1 MENTSTTIAIKPNQ
15 IVGHSELLDAG
26 SILQNMLQL
35 KNAQVIAD
43 LGAGGGMFSI
53 NAARLVG
60 QQGQVYA
67 VDVVK
72 NYLSEIESKAR
83 MSGLYNIKTIWSNL
97 EIIGAAKIP
106 ESSCDFAFI
115 VNVLH
120 QSTKQYEILAEAQR
134 LLKPTGKLMIIDW
147 GENAPPFAPPP
158 QMKVSTARIT
168 EYAASLGLKQ
178 EQEFKAGN
186 YHFGLIFIKQ

>member
-1 MENTSTTIAIKPNQ
+1 MLNTPTIATKPNQ
-15 IVGHSELLDAG
+15 IVGHSELIDAG
-26 SILQNMLQL
+26 SILQNTLQL

-43 LGAGGGMFSI
+43 LGAGGGMFTI

-60 QQGQVYA
+60 EQGQVYS

-106 ESSCDFAFI
+106 EGSCDFAFI

-120 QSTKQYEILAEAQR
+120 QSTKQSEIITEAIR
-134 LLKPTGKLMIIDW
+134 LLKPTGKLMVIDW
-147 GENAPPFAPPP
+147 GENTPPFAPPP
-158 QMKVSTARIT
+158 HMKVSIPRIT
-168 EYAASLGLKQ
+168 EYAASLGFKL

-186 YHFGLIFIKQ
+186 YHFGLVFIKQ